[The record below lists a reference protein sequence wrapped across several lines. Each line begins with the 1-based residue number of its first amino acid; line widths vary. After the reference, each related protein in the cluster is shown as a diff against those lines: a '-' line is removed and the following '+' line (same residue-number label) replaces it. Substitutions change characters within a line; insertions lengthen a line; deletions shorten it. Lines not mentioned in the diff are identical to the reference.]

1 MHVFYNFRL
10 IPFYHSPTTKGH
22 DSLEQKIF
30 EEILKFAKEYH
41 SFLFLQVATTDAIK
55 SMHGSHPCL
64 NRPWYNILIFRKSSP
79 TCILRHV
86 TDCSG
91 FWTVVRK
98 KGRLL
103 HYSPLPIT
111 TGTKHRAEAALVLLG
126 FFSSI
131 LYASH
136 RKSPLKEEDYL
147 HTAEPKKSKS
157 KHEEGCTVRCDAAF
171 LRNIIILL
179 HSSSRN

>member
-64 NRPWYNILIFRKSSP
+64 NPPWYNILIFRKSSP
-79 TCILRHV
+79 TCILDMLQIV
-86 TDCSG
+86 LG
-91 FWTVVRK
+91 FEPWLEKREGFSITH
-98 KGRLL
+98 L
-103 HYSPLPIT
+103 SPLQQGQST
-111 TGTKHRAEAALVLLG
+111 EQKLLLFCWFFFHLYYMHHTGKAL
-126 FFSSI
+126 
-131 LYASH
+131 
-136 RKSPLKEEDYL
+136 
-147 HTAEPKKSKS
+147 
-157 KHEEGCTVRCDAAF
+157 
-171 LRNIIILL
+171 
-179 HSSSRN
+179 